1 MTDHATVIK
10 LENASV
16 RYRVQKE
23 RINTLKEY
31 AINWMQGKIKTVDFW
46 ALRDVNLDIYRG
58 ETLGIIGRN
67 GAGKSTMLKLISRV
81 IKPTTGKVWVKGYVA
96 PLLELG
102 AGFHPELSGRENVYL
117 NGAMLG
123 FDHSQMHNKLES
135 IIEFSGLR
143 DFIDAPMRTYS
154 SGMWARLGFAVA
166 TDSKPDILI
175 VDEILSVGDE
185 PFQLKCTE
193 RIKAFGAA
201 GTTILIVSHSTA
213 LIESMCDRV
222 VWIEHGLTRRIGNPS
237 EVAAD
242 YRASSSS

>member
-1 MTDHATVIK
+1 MADNEIVIK

-16 RYRVQKE
+16 CYRVQRE

-31 AINWMQGKIKTVDFW
+31 AISWMQGKIKTVDFW

-123 FDHSQMHNKLES
+123 IRSHPN
-135 IIEFSGLR
+135 
-143 DFIDAPMRTYS
+143 
-154 SGMWARLGFAVA
+154 ARQA
-166 TDSKPDILI
+166 
-175 VDEILSVGDE
+175 
-185 PFQLKCTE
+185 
-193 RIKAFGAA
+193 
-201 GTTILIVSHSTA
+201 
-213 LIESMCDRV
+213 
-222 VWIEHGLTRRIGNPS
+222 
-237 EVAAD
+237 
-242 YRASSSS
+242 